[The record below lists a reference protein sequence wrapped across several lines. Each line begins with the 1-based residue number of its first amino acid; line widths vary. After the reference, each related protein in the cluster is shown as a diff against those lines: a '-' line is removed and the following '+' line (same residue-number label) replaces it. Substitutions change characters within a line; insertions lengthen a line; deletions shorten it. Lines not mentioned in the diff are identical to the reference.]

1 MWRPAGIEF
10 RRPAD
15 KRAAIGGLR
24 VFKGQRHER
33 GPGQTGQPDRDGRAG
48 FVFLGSSEQALDR
61 RAEDDAGWNRL

>member
-24 VFKGQRHER
+24 VFKGQRHKR
-33 GPGQTGQPDRDGRAG
+33 GSGQTGQPDRDGWAG

-61 RAEDDAGWNRL
+61 RAKHHPGRNRL